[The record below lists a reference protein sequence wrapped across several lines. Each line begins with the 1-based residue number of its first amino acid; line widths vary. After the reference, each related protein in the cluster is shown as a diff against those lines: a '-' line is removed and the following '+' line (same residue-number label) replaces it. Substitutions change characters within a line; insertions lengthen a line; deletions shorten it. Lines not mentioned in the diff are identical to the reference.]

1 MLCSGQGSTLHRL
14 RGTALRARS
23 SHVPSPALRPATS
36 GGSGHLSLTASL
48 PLSSAPSGRPLAA
61 CQPASPRK
69 MNAGPQEASI
79 SVFLQF
85 IEEQGCWAYGALSQ
99 VRHPREQL
107 HNEMNLLYRKSKVEW
122 KQSKDE
128 EPKKG

>member
-1 MLCSGQGSTLHRL
+1 
-14 RGTALRARS
+14 
-23 SHVPSPALRPATS
+23 
-36 GGSGHLSLTASL
+36 
-48 PLSSAPSGRPLAA
+48 
-61 CQPASPRK
+61 
-69 MNAGPQEASI
+69 MNASPQEALI

-85 IEEQGCWAYGALSQ
+85 VEDRGRWAYRALSQ
-99 VRHPREQL
+99 THQPQAREQL